1 MFAPRGWFS
10 RKFPRRVYRTIE
22 RSPLFDSNYY
32 RFHHLRGMARLRDP
46 LWHFVNSG
54 WKKGFSPSEEFDSS
68 YYTMKNDDVRVAQ
81 LNPLFHFLEY
91 GKGERRLPLRSAL
104 EAQQEVTPE
113 ASPLRY
119 FITPAGGQRRV
130 SLLLDTATRANE
142 AFPIGSILR
151 LAAQYAMSRKATL
164 RILYRPGSLD
174 HSELSL
180 QISELDKSLQTA
192 LEITE
197 VPTTLTYSDI
207 PFFDEEES
215 IATSWSSA
223 LALRFSTPE
232 ANSYAL
238 PRDSTGEMLTK
249 NDSWLRHQL
258 VSSALSVPQES
269 PPELQ
274 ELLLPAVDTNS
285 GGIAALVDC
294 DLYPLAY
301 GVLIE
306 SLSQFVLNLPVSIPL
321 RPISFVGK
329 TGSRFAFAEEFKVNL
344 VSGPTNSLT
353 RVPTSL
359 VVIMSGASDPVPHAL
374 SERGMAV
381 IHACPEGAPASSNTA
396 ADNKLTQAPL
406 TASGITKALQD
417 FFS

>member
-10 RKFPRRVYRTIE
+10 RKFPRRVYRTID

-32 RFHHLRGMARLRDP
+32 RFHHLRGTARLRDP

-232 ANSYAL
+232 ANSYAVA
-238 PRDSTGEMLTK
+238 RDSTGEMLTK
-249 NDSWLRHQL
+249 NDSLLRHQL
-258 VSSALSVPQES
+258 VSSALLVPQES

-285 GGIAALVDC
+285 GGIAALVNC

-306 SLSQFVLNLPVSIPL
+306 SLSQFVLNLPGSIPL

-329 TGSRFAFAEEFKVNL
+329 TGSRFAFAEEFEVNL